1 MFYFIFFSDSI
12 YCCFFVFYPIR
23 SIYIWFSSFKTY
35 FMAFTVQYINTIKD
49 LTTIFPMMFP
59 IWYLHSSDSKRSSI
73 NSSALSLIMISLLS
87 LFECITRS
95 SSLPLKEIKLIAIVN
110 WGFHVSDFF
119 MMFFKYGLIILRY
132 SSIDCVLFLPSLLSY
147 SI

>member
-1 MFYFIFFSDSI
+1 
-12 YCCFFVFYPIR
+12 
-23 SIYIWFSSFKTY
+23 
-35 FMAFTVQYINTIKD
+35 
-49 LTTIFPMMFP
+49 MMFP

-110 WGFHVSDFF
+110 LGFHVSDFF